1 MVDCRTGNRISDCVA
16 EINIT
21 GNVIPSVWFKTI
33 VNDKGRP
40 YLLAIMILSEIV
52 YWYRPV
58 EERDENTGEFIGYR
72 TKFKQD
78 ILQKS
83 YQDLANYY
91 QVTKRQVTDAIIALE
106 KLGVIKREFRTV
118 EKNNIRCNNVLF
130 IRLNPDKLRDLTYP
144 HDMGNDEC
152 ESEQN
157 TVGSSSRESK
167 EPIETEDISENKNV
181 DNVEN
186 VDKNIPLSRNFGI
199 GSHEKM
205 GQPLTKFRKTN
216 TENTNRRLLYNPIS
230 SNHLARDECIDLF
243 AEQISYDEIRC
254 DYLDNQ
260 CALDVLDQCVEIAG
274 NVMSSEKSTFRIGGE
289 TLSTKYVINK
299 LSKMNIMH
307 MKYVIDCFLKIETE
321 IRKIQSYLLACMV
334 NSIASI
340 GVKTANDLARNGFLV
355 KRGSYS

>member
-1 MVDCRTGNRISDCVA
+1 MDFSTGNKISDRVA

-78 ILQKS
+78 LLQKS
-83 YQDLANYY
+83 YKDLAEYY
-91 QVTKRQVTDAIIALE
+91 QVTKRQVTDAIIMLE
-106 KLGVIKREFRTV
+106 KLGVIHREFRTI
-118 EKNNIRCNNVLF
+118 EKNKVRCNNVLF
-130 IRLNPDKLRDLTYP
+130 IRLNPEKLRDLTYP
-144 HDMGNDEC
+144 HDKENE
-152 ESEQN
+152 EVENPQN
-157 TVGSSSRESK
+157 TGGSSPSYDKESDIP
-167 EPIETEDISENKNV
+167 EPEAKSGNV
-181 DNVEN
+181 DNVN
-186 VDKNIPLSRNFGI
+186 KGTPLSRKNGI
-199 GSHEKM
+199 GSHEKT
-205 GQPLTKFRKTN
+205 GQAITKFRETN

-254 DYLDNQ
+254 DYSDNQ

-274 NVMSSEKSTFRIGGE
+274 NVMSSKKSTFRISGE
-289 TLSTKYVINK
+289 DMPAEYVIGR
-299 LSKMNIMH
+299 LSKMNILH
-307 MKYVIDCFLKIETE
+307 MKYVLDSFLSNETKV
-321 IRKIQSYLLACMV
+321 RKIQNYLLTCMV
-334 NSIASI
+334 NSISSL
-340 GVKTANDLARNGFLV
+340 GVRTANDLARNGYLGE
-355 KRGSYS
+355 RGT

>member
-1 MVDCRTGNRISDCVA
+1 MDCSTGNRISDRVA
-16 EINIT
+16 EINFT

-52 YWYRPV
+52 YWYRPI

-78 ILQKS
+78 LLQKS
-83 YQDLANYY
+83 YKDLAEYY
-91 QVTKRQVTDAIIALE
+91 QVTKRQVTDAIIVLE
-106 KLGVIKREFRTV
+106 KLGVIQREFRTV
-118 EKNNIRCNNVLF
+118 EKNNVRCNNVLF

-144 HDMGNDEC
+144 HDTENEVDDEVQNIGGN
-152 ESEQN
+152 
-157 TVGSSSRESK
+157 SREENQKS
-167 EPIETEDISENKNV
+167 EIIEDEIGNVDV

-186 VDKNIPLSRNFGI
+186 VDKNIPLYRNFGI

-205 GQPLTKFRKTN
+205 GQPLTKFRETN

-230 SNHLARDECIDLF
+230 SNHLARDECIELF

-274 NVMSSEKSTFRIGGE
+274 NVMSSKKSAFRISGE
-289 TLSTKYVINK
+289 DMPAEYVIGR
-299 LSKMNIMH
+299 LSKMNILH
-307 MKYVIDCFLKIETE
+307 MKYVLDSFLSNETKV
-321 IRKIQSYLLACMV
+321 RKIQNYLLICMV
-334 NSIASI
+334 NSISSL
-340 GVKTANDLARNGFLV
+340 GVRTANDLARNGYLGE
-355 KRGSYS
+355 RGT